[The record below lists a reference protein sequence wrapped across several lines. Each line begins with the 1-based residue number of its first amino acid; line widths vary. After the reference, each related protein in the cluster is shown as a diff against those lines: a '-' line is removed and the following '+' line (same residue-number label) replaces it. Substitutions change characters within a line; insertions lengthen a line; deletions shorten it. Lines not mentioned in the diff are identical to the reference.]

1 MMKYLQIGALIGLVV
16 FGFWINR
23 LWNENQ
29 RLSEENSEL
38 VLQAKKTADNMKT
51 LVQQLDREVTIRQM
65 AETTLNE
72 LMNEVPDVVYTQEL
86 PPEIQGVLDRFH
98 DRIRP

>member
-1 MMKYLQIGALIGLVV
+1 MMKYLQIGALIGLVA

-38 VLQAKKTADNMKT
+38 VLQAEKTAENMKT
-51 LVQQLDREVTIRQM
+51 LVQQLDREITIRQM
-65 AETTLNE
+65 TETTLNE